1 MSFIKQLIED
11 FRRPV
16 MAGESI
22 DAKQAPII
30 RVPLQAEAPKASPAK
45 ASDDRG

>member
-11 FRRPV
+11 FKRPV

-30 RVPLQAEAPKASPAK
+30 RVPLPAEPAK
-45 ASDDRG
+45 PSATTSVGKRD